1 MDLDLIIDSGIDVSE
16 STYMFPINRAVELV
30 SSNVSEL
37 KNNRLLVNVMITSD
51 AVIQRLNLK

>member
-16 STYMFPINRAVELV
+16 STYMFPISRTVELV

-37 KNNRLLVNVMITSD
+37 KNKRLLVNVMIICVLSD
-51 AVIQRLNLK
+51 EL